1 MAVVKKW
8 HKDHSVN
15 QSINHWLLLDVKQK
29 TIFLDV
35 KKFKGQKKK
44 MSFNKKNPD
53 LFGYKTI
60 DIIY

>member
-1 MAVVKKW
+1 MTKVFVEQPALHRVRNK
-8 HKDHSVN
+8 
-15 QSINHWLLLDVKQK
+15 WLLLDVKLK

-35 KKFKGQKKK
+35 KKFKGQKKE
-44 MSFNKKNPD
+44 MYFNKKNPD